1 MILRVLI
8 LTFFIKMSLFSCGGD
23 WDYNQKDFIFLQ
35 KRALPFENISEEVNS
50 ANIYNIIIGNYEEKN
65 KQENLKEWEKELKNS
80 YSLKEIEEFVY
91 DKKNLDKL
99 KEKDFVD
106 YINFVAEQ
114 EDYVTYNYYEEKKE
128 LNNYSFLI
136 KNALDKI
143 ETVNSSWLKLR
154 YFYLALRIAHYKK
167 QEPLKIYDKYKYLLE
182 NENKTIVKD
191 WIQGLYAGALI
202 KSNQT
207 VKGVYEFSKLLD
219 NDKINWHLSY
229 YNFFHIKTQKQW
241 EELLSLAKSPEE
253 KTKFH
258 ALRALNENS
267 NILEELKN
275 IYALD
280 KNSKWFDFVLYR
292 ELLNS
297 QHFFDQDSLYER
309 NFVFKNYIEF
319 LKTVNKE
326 DMYLVNLALAYFNLY
341 ENNLEEASKITQ
353 NLLSKNPN
361 SHEVQTLSYIIYLN
375 QLEKIDLK
383 TENSIYEKMT
393 NLMKEEETSSSIHDY
408 TFVILEKLYLKQ
420 NDKLN
425 AFLANHINYLDEAVF
440 DLALLEKFKLFM
452 ETSKDS
458 KIKEHFAS
466 KYLQQ
471 DKIKKQD
478 DRYVLNENL
487 ITTKTKLLINNLR
500 FEEALKLNSS
510 ILNEKIQFNPF
521 NGLIRG
527 NNRSG
532 KQDMM
537 TIKEFLE
544 KIIVIQK
551 ELEKNPKSP
560 MDNYLYANALYNLS
574 YFGNS
579 NILTTVYRSV
589 YSFTDKDLQQQKM
602 DLATK
607 HFSIAF
613 DESQDKEFKAKI
625 AYMLAKVEISNYD
638 INFASSSQ
646 DYYNKDMTR
655 YDLERYGYGNEETY
669 NKYLKNNYG
678 KYFALLKKDF
688 NDTKYYKE
696 LIKECANLRV
706 YEKHL
711 KQPKPAIR

>member
-1 MILRVLI
+1 MILKVLI

-128 LNNYSFLI
+128 LNDYSFLI
-136 KNALDKI
+136 KNALNKI

-241 EELLSLAKSPEE
+241 EELLSLAKDPEE
-253 KTKFH
+253 KTKFY

-375 QLEKIDLK
+375 QLEKIDIK

-478 DRYVLNENL
+478 GKYVLNENL